1 MLKRFSFLSIDSHTM
16 KTFLKITFSILILLI
31 VFLFWAIRKVDYTPY
46 FETGYYEATKNRLD
60 SLASQLSS
68 VEGKP
73 SIGLGKR
80 NITPILNAD
89 EDDPKSGSFAA
100 MPLAGYG
107 DRQGISATGIHDSLF
122 VKAIAIQVLD
132 KKLVFV
138 GSDLLIMPPDV
149 SKQVDKIVKDELGF
163 GRESIFYS
171 ATHTHS
177 SVGAWSE
184 GVVGELFG
192 GEYNPL
198 AVEWL
203 AKQVSGAI
211 IDAVKDLKPGKM
223 GVANFH
229 APDYVKNRLVGED
242 GHVDDDFMIIKV
254 AQDDG
259 KTAIIGSFNA
269 HATTLGGDN
278 LETSGDYPGY
288 FQRKLESVGYDMAVF
303 HAGSVGSHSYR
314 SQGDGFERSRY
325 IGEALADSVYNIATD
340 IPLKD
345 TISINSLTLK
355 IDYPEFQIRVSDGLR
370 LNTYLAG
377 KFFPEIGD
385 VYLQSV
391 KLDSLIWTTT
401 PSDFSGET
409 TLIYKNAMHQKGY
422 RAMVTSFNGAYTG
435 YIIPCKYY
443 HLNEYESRLM
453 NWLGPAYNP
462 YINYLVGEMIE
473 EVSKR

>member
-1 MLKRFSFLSIDSHTM
+1 M
-16 KTFLKITFSILILLI
+16 KLFLKIILNILVLIILI
-31 VFLFWAIRKVDYTPY
+31 LFWAIRKVDYTPY
-46 FETGYYEATKNRLD
+46 FETAYYETTKNRLD
-60 SLASQLSS
+60 SMARELSS
-68 VEGKP
+68 DEGKVN
-73 SIGLGKR
+73 IGMGKR
-80 NITPILNAD
+80 SITPILHGDKN
-89 EDDPKSGSFAA
+89 DPITGTFSAI
-100 MPLAGYG
+100 PLSGYG
-107 DRQGISATGIHDSLF
+107 DRQGAPATGIHDSLF
-122 VKAIAIQVLD
+122 VKTIAIRVKDKTVVL
-132 KKLVFV
+132 V

-149 SKQVDKIVKDELGF
+149 SELVDKQIEEQLGF

-184 GVVGELFG
+184 GIVGELFS
-192 GEYNPL
+192 GEYNSQV
-198 AVEWL
+198 VEWL
-203 AKQVSGAI
+203 AREVSGAI
-211 IDAVKDLKPGKM
+211 TEAVHDLKPGKL
-223 GVANFH
+223 GVSNFH

-242 GHVDDDFMIIKV
+242 GQVDDDFMIIKV

-269 HATTLGGDN
+269 HATTLSGDN

-288 FQRKLESVGYDMAVF
+288 FQRRLEVSGYDMAVF
-303 HAGSVGSHSYR
+303 HAGSVGSHSFR
-314 SQGDGFERSRY
+314 SHGDGFERSRY
-325 IGEALADSVYNIATD
+325 IGEALADSASKVAAKIL
-340 IPLKD
+340 LKD
-345 TISINSLTLK
+345 TISINSMTLK

-377 KFFPEIGD
+377 KLFPEIGE

-391 KLDSLIWTTT
+391 KLDSLIWSTT

-409 TLIYKNAMHQKGY
+409 TLVYKNAMHRKGY

-453 NWLGPAYNP
+453 NWLGPSYNP

-473 EVSKR
+473 VVSER